1 MNEESEGFFYI
12 VKLFSLFI
20 IGGNMYKFIIKRIL
34 MMIPV
39 LIGISLIIFTI
50 ISLTPGNPAKLI
62 LGERASQEAIDKL
75 NDELGYND
83 PFLVKYINY
92 LKDAFTGEFG
102 NSYKSGLGVIDEIK
116 DRFPTTLLLAIIV
129 VIISIVVSIP
139 LGVIAAV
146 KKGSFFDGAS
156 MVIALIFTAMPSF
169 WLGLLLILGLSLK
182 LDLFP
187 ATGSDTIAHFIL
199 PSLTLSAG
207 NIAMILRMTRSSML
221 EVIRQDY
228 IRTAKAKGA
237 DNKLIIYK
245 HALKNALIPVVTAV
259 GVNFGYTLGGSV
271 LIESV
276 FGMKGLGTL
285 LLTAIRT
292 KDVPVVMGSVL
303 FMSFAFSIVTLIV
316 DISYGYIDPRIKAQY
331 KSRA

>member
-1 MNEESEGFFYI
+1 
-12 VKLFSLFI
+12 
-20 IGGNMYKFIIKRIL
+20 MYKFIIKRIL

-39 LIGISLIIFTI
+39 LIGISFIIFTI

-62 LGERASQEAIDKL
+62 LGERASQEAINKL

-83 PFLVKYINY
+83 PFLVKYFNY
-92 LKDAFTGEFG
+92 LKEAFTGNFG
-102 NSYKSGLGVIDEIK
+102 NSYKSGLRVIDEIMY
-116 DRFPTTLLLAIIV
+116 RFPTTLILAVMV
-129 VIISIVVSIP
+129 VIISIVISIP

-146 KKGSFFDGAS
+146 KKGSFFDGTS
-156 MVIALIFTAMPSF
+156 MVVALLFTAMPSF

-187 ATGSDTIAHFIL
+187 VTGSETFAHFIL
-199 PSLTLSAG
+199 PALTLSAG

-221 EVIRQDY
+221 EVVRQDY

-331 KSRA
+331 KSVA

>member
-1 MNEESEGFFYI
+1 
-12 VKLFSLFI
+12 
-20 IGGNMYKFIIKRIL
+20 MYKFIIKRIL

-39 LIGISLIIFTI
+39 LIGISFIIFTI

-83 PFLVKYINY
+83 PFLVKYFNY
-92 LKDAFTGEFG
+92 LKDAFTGNFG
-102 NSYKSGLGVIDEIK
+102 NSYKSGLRVIDEIM

-129 VIISIVVSIP
+129 VIISIVISIP

-156 MVIALIFTAMPSF
+156 MVIALLFTAMPSF

-187 ATGSDTIAHFIL
+187 ATGSDTFAHFIL

-292 KDVPVVMGSVL
+292 KDVPLVMGSVL

-331 KSRA
+331 KSIA

>member
-1 MNEESEGFFYI
+1 MH
-12 VKLFSLFI
+12 
-20 IGGNMYKFIIKRIL
+20 KFIIKRIL

-39 LIGISLIIFTI
+39 LIGISFIIFTI

-62 LGERASQEAIDKL
+62 LGERASQEAINKL

-83 PFLVKYINY
+83 PFLVKYANY
-92 LKDAFTGEFG
+92 LKGAFTGNFG
-102 NSYKSGLGVIDEIK
+102 NSYKSGLRVVDEIMY
-116 DRFPTTLLLAIIV
+116 RFPTTLLLAVLV
-129 VIISIVVSIP
+129 VVISIVISIP

-146 KKGSFFDGAS
+146 KKGSFFDGS
-156 MVIALIFTAMPSF
+156 STVIALLFTAMPSF

-187 ATGSDTIAHFIL
+187 VTGSETFGHFIL
-199 PSLTLSAG
+199 PALTLSAG

-237 DNKLIIYK
+237 DDKLVIYK

-285 LLTAIRT
+285 LLTSIRT

-331 KSRA
+331 KSVA